1 MQFSNEV
8 AQRVEELLRD
18 QLRELGVDP
27 TTLPP
32 HEISTNMNCDVWPD
46 KTMVYSWKEVPILR
60 VTPEQK
66 DDGSVSWRMFTGEEV
81 EGSLQ

>member
-8 AQRVEELLRD
+8 AQRVEELLRE
-18 QLRELGVDP
+18 QLRELGVNP
-27 TTLPP
+27 TTLSP
-32 HEISTNMNCDVWPD
+32 HEIAAHMNCDVWPD

-60 VTPEQK
+60 VTPVQK

-81 EGSLQ
+81 ESGLQ